1 MWATVE
7 ARIVADV
14 RHRTDVRHR
23 AAALER
29 QLRDG
34 ATPPRSQRAH
44 CSTCWHTDGVDEPK
58 LRSPLAR
65 AVVPVLA
72 GIGFFVVLGLILWGV
87 AVFSS
92 RNPENVKLGDQTF
105 VVSRVDRLS
114 DRVKSEGPVLF
125 PDLKSK
131 DGTRSVVIDHVGG
144 EDASG
149 WVIYNPFPA
158 DRGDDCI
165 VTQRERT
172 ASVHRLRRPGA
183 RCVAAA
189 QGERRRLHRRRRRQ
203 PRPDPR
209 RRHRH
214 HHSHDRRDDLI
225 RAQCRADSFEI
236 ELLVP

>member
-1 MWATVE
+1 M
-7 ARIVADV
+7 
-14 RHRTDVRHR
+14 
-23 AAALER
+23 
-29 QLRDG
+29 
-34 ATPPRSQRAH
+34 
-44 CSTCWHTDGVDEPK
+44 DEPK

-172 ASVHRLRRPGA
+172 RQFTDCAGRVLDVSQLRKASDVAYTVDGDGNLVLILAGA
-183 RCVAAA
+183 TATTTPTTVATT
-189 QGERRRLHRRRRRQ
+189 
-203 PRPDPR
+203 
-209 RRHRH
+209 
-214 HHSHDRRDDLI
+214 
-225 RAQCRADSFEI
+225 
-236 ELLVP
+236 